1 MIEPNTA
8 TNVVYTIY
16 PIYSLIFLF
25 LIGFVYHLI
34 RNNEYKNTLLASI
47 IIGFITGLIFNSTNL
62 LEWIERILISIILV
76 IIGGLMAVCLKKLL
90 INE

>member
-1 MIEPNTA
+1 MNI
-8 TNVVYTIY
+8 
-16 PIYSLIFLF
+16 
-25 LIGFVYHLI
+25 
-34 RNNEYKNTLLASI
+34 KNTLLASI